1 MNPVYSFQISYL
13 HGKSTYLPYT
23 VGTLIAN
30 SKRYDEINEYYDFK
44 EPIFIREEPEKILL
58 KIDNPCVCAFSNY
71 IWNHEFNKVLAEK
84 IKEKYPDCIII
95 FGGHQISTDSSLL
108 EECPYIDILIFGEGE
123 ETFARLLLT
132 LKNKINLSE
141 ISNIAFRNGNEL
153 ITTKREIFKN
163 IDFPSPYLTGIFDSI
178 LENYPELTFYTIIET
193 NRGCPYGC
201 TYCDW
206 GSGNLNCEMR
216 LFPEE
221 KVFAELDWLSEHK
234 IHGFGFADSNF
245 GMFERDE
252 KFVDHMVKLHNKEG
266 ILKEFQT
273 SYAKNSN
280 ERVFSITKKLNDCG
294 MNKGATISFQSMS
307 ETVLENIHRKN
318 ISTKAFTELME
329 KYNKAGIATYSE
341 LILGLPGE
349 TLESLTE
356 GIDTLLNAGQHNS
369 IYIHNCE
376 WLPFAPMGDREY
388 IDKFKIKTVKIPL
401 NQPHRL
407 MAENEI
413 MEYSQLVVETE
424 SMSREDWV
432 KMNILSATVQS
443 FHHEGLLMM
452 FALYLHYEKG
462 VGYSEFYTSLINYFE
477 SNPDSIG
484 GKVLAEIKERFSEVS
499 NGNACPVFVDEKF
512 GKVGWPVEEYL
523 FLSIACNIERFYEE
537 ITPFLRGLFTD
548 DITFEPLM
556 EYQKKTLKL
565 PFTDDFEFEA
575 EADFREYFYNI
586 ICGNYKPLNK
596 VSTKYKI
603 PTVKCNSW
611 EDYARYIVWYGRKD
625 SRNIYLEEIATL

>member
-30 SKRYDEINEYYDFK
+30 SKRYDEISEYYDFK
-44 EPIFIREEPEKILL
+44 EPIFIREDPEKILL

-84 IKEKYPDCIII
+84 IKEKYPDCTII
-95 FGGHQISTDSSLL
+95 FGGHQISTDSLLL

-123 ETFARLLLT
+123 ETFARLLRA

-141 ISNIAFRNGNEL
+141 ISNIAFRSGNEL

-221 KVFAELDWLSEHK
+221 KVFAELDWLSEHR

-252 KFVDHMVKLHNKEG
+252 KFVDHMVKLHNDEG

-413 MEYSQLVVETE
+413 TEYSQLVVETE

-462 VGYSEFYTSLINYFE
+462 VGYSEFYTSLINYLE

-523 FLSIACNIERFYEE
+523 FLSIAWNIERFYEE
-537 ITPFLRGLFTD
+537 ITPFLSGYFTD
-548 DITFEPLM
+548 DTIFEPLM

-565 PFTDDFEFEA
+565 PFTDDFELET

-596 VSTKYKI
+596 VTTKYKI